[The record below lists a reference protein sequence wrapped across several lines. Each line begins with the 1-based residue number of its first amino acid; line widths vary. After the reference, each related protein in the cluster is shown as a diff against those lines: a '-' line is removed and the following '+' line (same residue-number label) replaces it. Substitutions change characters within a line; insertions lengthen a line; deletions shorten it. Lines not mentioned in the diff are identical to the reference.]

1 MIVPGMTMVHE
12 RVSIRPRNVS
22 LHPSHPLSPSSQSLH
37 ALLRAQLQRVCMCKQ
52 YEKPWGSQGDLR
64 SPTLGQITLGRSWG
78 QGPHLAQPRLPSQ
91 EHETL
96 LARWQNKNTESI
108 IELQNKTPVWNDDT
122 QSYVLNFHG
131 RVTQASVKNFQIIHG
146 NDRECFRPDSR
157 LRDTGALSSGFSPLS
172 PACRAQ
178 SLRTWVIGLVKG
190 FMTLMTGRPWKS
202 LPWSPDPGFCAR
214 QSLRQ
219 GAPSEW
225 PPLLPHLLLC
235 VCILSPA
242 PSLLPLLPF
251 GLCFASSGIL
261 LASLLLASLPM
272 IWVSICPSAFLFCPS
287 VSSLLPVSSGL
298 HRDAVWPRSRGR
310 VHHGLQLPVVC
321 AAGLCHC
328 PVQLR
333 QQAGLRVEAASCPL
347 GWPGLEWRCPPA
359 CGAAP
364 PIPVHRPPAR

>member
-1 MIVPGMTMVHE
+1 MATIERASLSLSQETNVLGFKGPRKMSVIVPGMTMVHE

-52 YEKPWGSQGDLR
+52 YKKPWGSQGALR
-64 SPTLGQITLGRSWG
+64 SPTPGQITLWRSWG

-172 PACRAQ
+172 PACRAP

-214 QSLRQ
+214 GRVSGGEHPLN
-219 GAPSEW
+219 GLLSFSISCCVSVSCHLLHLSCHCSHSVCAL
-225 PPLLPHLLLC
+225 PPLGSSWHLC
-235 VCILSPA
+235 FWPLSP
-242 PSLLPLLPF
+242 
-251 GLCFASSGIL
+251 
-261 LASLLLASLPM
+261 
-272 IWVSICPSAFLFCPS
+272 
-287 VSSLLPVSSGL
+287 
-298 HRDAVWPRSRGR
+298 
-310 VHHGLQLPVVC
+310 
-321 AAGLCHC
+321 
-328 PVQLR
+328 
-333 QQAGLRVEAASCPL
+333 
-347 GWPGLEWRCPPA
+347 
-359 CGAAP
+359 
-364 PIPVHRPPAR
+364 